1 MPRQGATTM
10 CKRILAITFIY
21 ICTSVGWIIL
31 AGSTMLRTKAQDI
44 KLKDAVGQLWGTAQS
59 QQAPWLGYMLSKS
72 EAKNAGPKAAEYI
85 PLDASNIQ
93 VDLKLE
99 HRKKGLLWY
108 STYHV
113 KFAGKYRIANSS
125 EGTREA
131 FLNFMLPA
139 KNAVYD
145 NFRFAVGG
153 QEITDIEPQSGII
166 TTPVRLAAG
175 QNENIEISYESQGL
189 NEWSYHIGVDVKA
202 IRNFS
207 LAVTTDFEEIDF
219 PAQSISPSQKER
231 SGKGWN
237 LTWQYSN
244 LLTGANIGIIMPQ
257 KLNPGPWVSR
267 VTSAAPVSLFLFFF
281 LLFVFTTIKN
291 IKIHPMNY
299 FFVGTA
305 FFSFHLLLA
314 YLVDHVSIHLAF
326 WICSLVS
333 VLLVVSYMR
342 LVVGSRFAFTEII
355 LSQLV
360 YLVVFSY
367 TFFFRGY
374 TGLAITILCIC
385 TLFVVMQLTGKVD
398 WDKVFAKSDKKT
410 NSSSSV

>member
-1 MPRQGATTM
+1 M

-21 ICTSVGWIIL
+21 ACTSLGWIIL

-44 KLKDAVGQLWGTAQS
+44 KLTDTVGQLWGTAQS
-59 QQAPWLGYMLSKS
+59 QQAPWLCYMLSKP
-72 EAKNAGPKAAEYI
+72 EAKNVSPKTAECI

-108 STYHV
+108 STYRV

-125 EGTREA
+125 EGIREV

-145 NFRFAVGG
+145 NFNLAIGG
-153 QEITDIEPQSGII
+153 QEIKDIEPQSGVI

-175 QNENIEISYESQGL
+175 QNENVEISYESQGL
-189 NEWSYHIGVDVKA
+189 NEWSYNMGVDVKA

-207 LAVTTDFEEIDF
+207 LVVTTDFEEIDF
-219 PAQSISPSQKER
+219 PAQSISPAQKER
-231 SGKGWN
+231 TNKGWK

-244 LLTGANIGIIMPQ
+244 LLTGANIGVIMPQ

-314 YLVDHVSIHLAF
+314 YLVDHVSIHLSF

-342 LVVGSRFAFTEII
+342 LVLGSRFTFTEII
-355 LSQLV
+355 TSQLV

-410 NSSSSV
+410 TTGTLG

>member
-1 MPRQGATTM
+1 MV
-10 CKRILAITFIY
+10 KRILAITFIY
-21 ICTSVGWIIL
+21 ICTSLGWIIL
-31 AGSTMLRTKAQDI
+31 AGSTMLRTNAQDF
-44 KLKDAVGQLWGTAQS
+44 KLREAIGQLWGTAQN
-59 QQAPWLGYMLSKS
+59 QQAPWLCYMLSKPD
-72 EAKNAGPKAAEYI
+72 AKNVSPMTTEYI
-85 PLDASNIQ
+85 PLDASDIEA
-93 VDLKLE
+93 DLKLE

-108 STYHV
+108 STYRV
-113 KFAGKYRIANSS
+113 KFSGKYRIANSS
-125 EGTREA
+125 EGIKEV

-145 NFRFAVGG
+145 NFKLTIGG
-153 QEITDIEPQSGII
+153 VEIKDIEPQSGII
-166 TTPVRLAAG
+166 TTPVRLAPG
-175 QNENIEISYESQGL
+175 QNENVEISYESQGL
-189 NEWSYHIGVDVKA
+189 NEWSYNMGVDVKA

-207 LAVTTDFEEIDF
+207 LVVTTDFEEIDF
-219 PAQSISPSQKER
+219 PAQSISPTQKER
-231 SGKGWN
+231 SSKGWKLN
-237 LTWQYSN
+237 WQYSN
-244 LLTGANIGIIMPQ
+244 LLTGARIGVIMPQ

-314 YLVDHVSIHLAF
+314 YLVDHISIHLAF

-342 LVVGSRFAFTEII
+342 LVVGSRFTFSEII

-410 NSSSSV
+410 NSGTPG